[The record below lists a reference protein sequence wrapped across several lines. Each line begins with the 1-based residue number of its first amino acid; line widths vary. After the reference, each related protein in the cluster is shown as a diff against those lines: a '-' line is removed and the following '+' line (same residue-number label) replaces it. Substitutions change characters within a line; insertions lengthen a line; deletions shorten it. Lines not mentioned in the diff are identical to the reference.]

1 MADSPHEIVRLF
13 LNSLSFYCCIG
24 GSTNVINDLMSI
36 TRLMFVVMFVA
47 SMAMGAVQIHFTW
60 ELYMF
65 YGRMPY
71 RSIGCFRKTMVE
83 VITVGAPLV
92 LRHVVPDDVMCLV
105 SLVGLTVY
113 LLSLGHILHVAAD
126 INYWDL
132 LLGIVMQILVYLTG
146 HSLHV
151 CSAVLVSCGIVI
163 FYRYLSYKAP
173 ITSDDVKKDL
183 GDCPKMA
190 DGSLVGA

>member
-1 MADSPHEIVRLF
+1 MADSVHEIVRFF

-24 GSTNVINDLMSI
+24 GSTNAINDFMSI
-36 TRLMFVVMFVA
+36 TRLMFVVMFVT
-47 SMAMGAVQIHFTW
+47 SMVMGAVQIYFTW

-65 YGRMPY
+65 YRRMPY

-83 VITVGAPLV
+83 VITVCAPLV
-92 LRHVVPDDVMCLV
+92 LRHVVPYDVMCLV

-113 LLSLGHILHVAAD
+113 LLSLGQILHVAAD
-126 INYWDL
+126 INYWDM

-151 CSAVLVSCGIVI
+151 CSAILVFCGIVI
-163 FYRYLSYKAP
+163 FYRYLSYEAP

-183 GDCPKMA
+183 GDCPSMA
-190 DGSLVGA
+190 DVA